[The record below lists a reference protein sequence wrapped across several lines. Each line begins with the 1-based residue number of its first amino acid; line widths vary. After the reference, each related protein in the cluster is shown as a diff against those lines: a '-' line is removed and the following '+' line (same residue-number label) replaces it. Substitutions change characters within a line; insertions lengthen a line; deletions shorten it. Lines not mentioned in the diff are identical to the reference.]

1 MYRNDSADGSL
12 APDGHRYL
20 DEVSVTDIATGQA
33 AWYLA
38 LPAHNGIASS
48 ADNAPTVAGGTLWQ
62 KINDMRPL
70 RTSYADIYTAF
81 IEFLRVRQIEVT
93 DDDGQPYGAFGGG
106 AGQQYPL
113 WFGGTTPK
121 DARTK
126 FNRQGDFWLG
136 DNFSVVGGDIKA
148 IGGTFTGLKAVD
160 GDFSGKIS
168 ASMMQLGIATNQV
181 DETINGTVFIGG
193 GVLPTLEHISGVL
206 QLICFA
212 PMFPGMSREVNVSCV
227 DRASIFDT
235 AIIPDTSNDAPRH
248 VTLGAGIY
256 IFYGFRPD
264 PHHVWDYWFYKRLI

>member
-1 MYRNDSADGSL
+1 MYRNDSAEGST

-33 AWYLA
+33 TWYLA

-48 ADNAPTVAGGTLWQ
+48 ADNAPTVAGNTLWQ

-81 IEFLRVRQIEVT
+81 IEFLRVRQIEIT

-113 WFGGTTPK
+113 WFGGTTPQ

-126 FNRQGDFWLG
+126 FNRQGDFWSG
-136 DNFSVVGGDIKA
+136 PNFRVVDGQIFA
-148 IGGTFTGLKAVD
+148 QGGTFSGINAVN
-160 GDFSGKIS
+160 GIFSGQIT
-168 ASMMQLGIATNQV
+168 ASMLNLEMATNNY
-181 DETINGTVFIGG
+181 DETINGTVFRYG
-193 GVLPTLEHISGVL
+193 GVLPTLDNTTGVL

-212 PMFPGMSREVNVSCV
+212 PQLTRMPVEVQVSCGETAGIYESSDGV
-227 DRASIFDT
+227 ASDG
-235 AIIPDTSNDAPRH
+235 ARS
-248 VTLGAGIY
+248 VTLYAGIY
-256 IFYGFRPD
+256 IFYGFRYSTSYTK
-264 PHHVWDYWFYKRLI
+264 DYWFYKKLL